1 VQKRTEGSGFRVIN
15 QRAEQIE
22 ILDDEEVDKKGQ
34 ERVVQQQNNN

>member
-1 VQKRTEGSGFRVIN
+1 MRTEGSGFRVIN
-15 QRAEQIE
+15 QRVEQIE